1 MVQEAATLKG
11 RTIVV
16 TRPWGQAEEAGKSIA
31 KKGGKPYLFPTIE
44 IKSSRSLSATKTFI
58 EALARGEVDYVIF
71 MSINGVKYLLSAA
84 ESLELNSQLEECL
97 EKTATVAVGPKTAQ
111 ELRKHQIHVD
121 VIPSKYTSEGII
133 ESLQQRHVSGKA
145 IWIPRTKQA
154 SPMLAERL
162 QAMGNYVQEVYVYES
177 QLPVDQELTAQFLKD
192 LVGGQI
198 HAIIFSS
205 SLGVRN
211 LFHMLA
217 GQVSAEALREMLRR
231 LTIVAIGP
239 TTAETL
245 AEMGLRVDVMPEAHL
260 FEEAL
265 NALARYWDAN

>member
-1 MVQEAATLKG
+1 
-11 RTIVV
+11 
-16 TRPWGQAEEAGKSIA
+16 
-31 KKGGKPYLFPTIE
+31 
-44 IKSSRSLSATKTFI
+44 
-58 EALARGEVDYVIF
+58 
-71 MSINGVKYLLSAA
+71 
-84 ESLELNSQLEECL
+84 
-97 EKTATVAVGPKTAQ
+97 
-111 ELRKHQIHVD
+111 
-121 VIPSKYTSEGII
+121 
-133 ESLQQRHVSGKA
+133 
-145 IWIPRTKQA
+145 
-154 SPMLAERL
+154 MLAERL
-162 QAMGNYVQEVYVYES
+162 RAMGNYVQEVYVYES